1 MRPFPMLVRVSL
13 FAVGFGLGVSHIKP
27 QPTLPPIV
35 LELHL
40 SKKDMQAVMKSSTQ
54 CDAKPPMQNAS
65 LRNW

>member
-40 SKKDMQAVMKSSTQ
+40 SEKDMQAVMSSAQ
-54 CDAKPPMQNAS
+54 CNTKPPMQNAS
-65 LRNW
+65 LVNW

>member
-40 SKKDMQAVMKSSTQ
+40 SKKDMQAVMKTSARCYT
-54 CDAKPPMQNAS
+54 KPPMQNAS
-65 LRNW
+65 VTNW